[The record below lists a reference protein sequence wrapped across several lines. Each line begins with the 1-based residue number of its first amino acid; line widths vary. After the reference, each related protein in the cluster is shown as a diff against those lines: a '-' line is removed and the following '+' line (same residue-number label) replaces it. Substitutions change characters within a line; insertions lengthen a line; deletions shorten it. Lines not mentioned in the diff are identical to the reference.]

1 MTYKLEELNNA
12 KSKALIYLMAR
23 PDTTFFTT
31 IVFSLTFKWDDTIP
45 TACTNGTW
53 VKLNP
58 QFFMNMSVE
67 EQAFLMVHEAM
78 HVAYM
83 HADRLNGRD
92 HSKFNIAADHVI
104 NLMLI
109 ARGMRMPKSGLAD
122 QKYSG
127 MSAEEV
133 YNLLPPPPKDFE
145 SDLMPSDLPSEE
157 LQQQVDDIL
166 IRAAV
171 QSQMDNDKPGTI
183 PGEIQIYLDNLLK
196 PKLPWKT
203 ILSRYIK
210 AMSKDDYTYRK
221 PNRRFFPTHYLP
233 SLFSEKLINIAVAVD
248 TSGSVTDEEFKRF
261 VSEVHGI
268 LKMMKPDKLTFIQFD
283 TAIHS
288 ITPLK
293 NITDLMNTKFLGRGG
308 TCVEEVLNWADKNK
322 PNLLL
327 VFTDGH
333 FRFQRSTESSNLVWL
348 IHNNPLFAAPFGKT
362 IHYTV

>member
-1 MTYKLEELNNA
+1 MNFTIEELNNA

-31 IVFSLTFKWDDTIP
+31 IVFSLTYKWDETIP

-58 QFFMNMSVE
+58 QFFMNMTME
-67 EQAFLMVHEAM
+67 EQAFLMVHEAC

-83 HADRLNGRD
+83 HADRLHTRD

-109 ARGMRMPKSGLAD
+109 ERGMKMPKSGLAD
-122 QKYSG
+122 RQYTG

-133 YNLLPPPPKDFE
+133 YNLLPPPPEDFD
-145 SDLMPSDLPSEE
+145 SDLEPSDVPTEE

-166 IRAAV
+166 MRAAI

-210 AMSKDDYTYRK
+210 ALSKNDYTYRK
-221 PNRRFFPTHYLP
+221 PNRRFFPEYYLP
-233 SLFSEKLINIAVAVD
+233 SLYSEKLINIAVAVD

-268 LKMMKPDKLTFIQFD
+268 LRMMKPESLTFIQFD
-283 TAIHS
+283 TVIHS
-288 ITPLK
+288 VTPIR
-293 NITDLMNTKFLGRGG
+293 NVVDLMNTTFHGRGG
-308 TCVEEVLNWADKNK
+308 TCVEDLLNWAEKNK
-322 PNLLL
+322 PQLLL

-333 FRFQRSTESSNLVWL
+333 FRFQRSEDSANLVWL
-348 IHNNPLFAAPFGKT
+348 IHSNPKFVAPFGKT